1 VRRLTPEQDRLMS
14 ALTPI
19 PRHTSDAERR
29 LLRTV
34 AESFWTTVALGI
46 GLVAFFAVA
55 GGSAVLTTPVTVAGL
70 ALLVLWGLHAWS
82 VRRHLDDVHHD
93 ERWRH
98 ARERRGF

>member
-1 VRRLTPEQDRLMS
+1 MS

-19 PRHTSDAERR
+19 PHHMRDAERTV
-29 LLRTV
+29 LRTV

-55 GGSAVLTTPVTVAGL
+55 GGSAVLTAPVIAAGV
-70 ALLVLWGLHAWS
+70 ALLTLWGLHAWS
-82 VRRHLDDVHHD
+82 VRRHLEDVRHDD
-93 ERWRH
+93 RWRH

>member
-1 VRRLTPEQDRLMS
+1 MS

-19 PRHTSDAERR
+19 PRHTSDAERT

-34 AESFWTTVALGI
+34 VESFWTTVALGI

-55 GGSAVLTTPVTVAGL
+55 GGSAVMTTPVTVAGL

-82 VRRHLDDVHHD
+82 VRRHLDDVRHD